1 MLVASTVLWGV
12 PWFILPGFA
21 ALWLSQLLSATLTD
35 AAPLLDKEIRPK
47 VLASHFIDLSVVVP
61 VIAIAGTWL
70 WRLRIYAYVSAG
82 VGLVIGALLALT
94 LTGITMLLQLGE
106 TVTVPLVVFVFTS
119 LLALV
124 AVLLAVTYPG
134 RSTSSAA

>member
-1 MLVASTVLWGV
+1 M
-12 PWFILPGFA
+12 F
-21 ALWLSQLLSATLTD
+21 
-35 AAPLLDKEIRPK
+35 
-47 VLASHFIDLSVVVP
+47 
-61 VIAIAGTWL
+61 
-70 WRLRIYAYVSAG
+70 AG
-82 VGLVIGALLALT
+82 VGLVIGALLAPT
-94 LTGITMLLQLGE
+94 LTGITMLLLLGE